1 VSDPGD
7 LSDRVAAL
15 TGARRGHF
23 LLESG
28 HHGELWLDLD
38 GLFWRASTIRP
49 LAELLAE
56 RLRPQGVEVVCGPLV
71 GGALLAQLVAEH
83 LDVAF
88 AYTERSAGGGKGLY
102 AAEYRLPG
110 TLAARLDGSR
120 VAVVDDVINAGSSV
134 RATTAAVTAAGGR
147 VVALAALLVLGTP
160 ATEYAD
166 AIGAEL
172 HALTTRPTV
181 LWDPRSCPLCARGE
195 PLDAHG

>member
-38 GLFWRASTIRP
+38 GLFWCAATIRP

-56 RLRPQGVEVVCGPLV
+56 RLRPRRVEVVCGPLV

-88 AYTERSAGGGKGLY
+88 AYAERSAYGGTGLY
-102 AAEYRLPG
+102 AAEYRLPR
-110 TLAARLDGSR
+110 TLVARLEGSR

-147 VVALAALLVLGTP
+147 VVALGALLVLGTP
-160 ATEYAD
+160 AAEYAD

-172 HALTTRPTV
+172 HVLTTRPTV

-195 PLDAHG
+195 PLDAHS